1 VLDQEQRLK
10 REPEMPLLDILAEAD
25 KILEDPAWL
34 MFGLAGAVG
43 VIGLIALLLLYPLG
57 RD

>member
-1 VLDQEQRLK
+1 
-10 REPEMPLLDILAEAD
+10 MPLLDILASVD
-25 KILEDPAWL
+25 KVLENPAWL

-43 VIGLIALLLLYPLG
+43 LLGLAALILLYPLG

>member
-1 VLDQEQRLK
+1 VLDHNTCEQGAM
-10 REPEMPLLDILAEAD
+10 MPLLDILAELD
-25 KILEDPAWL
+25 NILEDPAWL

-43 VIGLIALLLLYPLG
+43 VIGLIALALLYPIS

>member
-1 VLDQEQRLK
+1 
-10 REPEMPLLDILAEAD
+10 MPVLDILSEID
-25 KILEDPAWL
+25 SVLEDPAWL

-43 VIGLIALLLLYPLG
+43 LLGLMALVLLYPFS

>member
-1 VLDQEQRLK
+1 
-10 REPEMPLLDILAEAD
+10 MPLLDILSD
-25 KILEDPAWL
+25 LDSVLENPAWV

-43 VIGLIALLLLYPLG
+43 LLGLLALIFLYPMG

>member
-1 VLDQEQRLK
+1 
-10 REPEMPLLDILAEAD
+10 MPLLDILAEAD

-34 MFGLAGAVG
+34 MFGLAGLVG
-43 VIGLIALLLLYPLG
+43 LLGLAALILLYPLG

>member
-1 VLDQEQRLK
+1 
-10 REPEMPLLDILAEAD
+10 MPLLDILAD
-25 KILEDPAWL
+25 LDSVLEDPAWI

-43 VIGLIALLLLYPLG
+43 LLGLMALILLYPTG